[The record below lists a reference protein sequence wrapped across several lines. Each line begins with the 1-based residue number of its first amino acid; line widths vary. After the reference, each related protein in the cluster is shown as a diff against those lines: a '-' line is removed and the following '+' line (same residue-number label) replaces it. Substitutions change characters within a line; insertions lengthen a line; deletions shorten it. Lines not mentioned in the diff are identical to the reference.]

1 MEEKQRKE
9 LIKKI
14 IEEQDIVAL
23 YTYDGFNKSLGIMQE
38 YSKGILYS
46 GLKKFILQNS
56 EMLKK
61 FTTKNLYTL
70 LASTYD
76 ESEKQMI
83 NEQIAERLK
92 KEEFFCEDI
101 DSEVFLHPIHT
112 YDSYGKID
120 KDVRNKINI
129 ELEKQLKELGK
140 EYEIIDKNQLVAGL
154 KEVTALFEEADGL
167 WINLQ
172 GKDRKEKL
180 EKNNINLN
188 NELVNEH
195 IQKNFLETNLGKAIN
210 TAVDIGIRAIFPDF
224 FEDQIID
231 IKDNLLNYG
240 LKDGIRQTID
250 DAIDMGRSAIGIVTG
265 NFESIN
271 QMQNAV
277 KNGGIIDGISSL
289 LDTVIDKVK
298 KAGLINN
305 TIAKTIKQ
313 GKNIILNNVENNIT
327 STFNKQYESIDY
339 ANKYISNWK
348 ENFEKKDFSGM
359 EKEYKKI
366 EKQLNNIAP
375 IEKTI
380 NEAKT
385 IMTLHNLIKNNGQNF
400 NLSKEQL
407 ELAEKLK

>member
-1 MEEKQRKE
+1 ME
-9 LIKKI
+9 I
-14 IEEQDIVAL
+14 
-23 YTYDGFNKSLGIMQE
+23 
-38 YSKGILYS
+38 
-46 GLKKFILQNS
+46 
-56 EMLKK
+56 
-61 FTTKNLYTL
+61 
-70 LASTYD
+70 
-76 ESEKQMI
+76 
-83 NEQIAERLK
+83 
-92 KEEFFCEDI
+92 
-101 DSEVFLHPIHT
+101 
-112 YDSYGKID
+112 
-120 KDVRNKINI
+120 
-129 ELEKQLKELGK
+129 
-140 EYEIIDKNQLVAGL
+140 
-154 KEVTALFEEADGL
+154 
-167 WINLQ
+167 
-172 GKDRKEKL
+172 EKL

-210 TAVDIGIRAIFPDF
+210 TAVDIGIRAIIPDF

-250 DAIDMGRSAIGIVTG
+250 DAIDIGRSAIGIVTG